1 MAYPEEGES
10 QCSAS
15 GRTVWVGAG
24 KEQKGTDSSMS
35 SSAVSVTSPLT
46 QVRTQVRSLQHSVS
60 ISPVYSTTEKGTD
73 IQ

>member
-10 QCSAS
+10 RCSAS
-15 GRTVWVGAG
+15 SRTVWEGAG
-24 KEQKGTDSSMS
+24 KEQKGTDSSMG

-46 QVRTQVRSLQHSVS
+46 QVRTQVHSLQQTLS
-60 ISPVYSTTEKGTD
+60 ILQVYSTTEKGTD